1 LIIQKHIFVYGKV
14 QGVCYRHWLKSF
26 ANDFQVVGWVK
37 NNASGEVEAMLI
49 GQEEIVTNLIEQC
62 YMGPPESSVTKI
74 IINNTLEWN
83 DLHDLKSFQIFID
96 N

>member
-1 LIIQKHIFVYGKV
+1 MIIQKHIFVYGKV
-14 QGVCYRHWLKSF
+14 QGVGYRQWLKSF
-26 ANDFQVVGWVK
+26 ANDFHVVGWVK

-62 YMGPPESSVTKI
+62 YMGPPESKVIKI
-74 IINNTLEWN
+74 IVNNTLKQKE
-83 DLHDLKSFQIFID
+83 LHDLRSFEIFMD